1 MKTLAAGIAVL
12 FALTVAGAD
21 STQGIKP
28 RHTAADYAVFQQHPT
43 LALGAEQLSQKQVQH
58 AFATDLDKRYIVVEI
73 GVFPA
78 ANGNVKVSPSDFT
91 LRIAGTK
98 DVLRPASPETIAQ
111 VLYKR
116 PATTHDVTIT
126 PVGSIGY
133 DSGGRDPYGSRYPGG
148 VTTSTG
154 VMVGIGSTKVGGTEA
169 DRKTMETELRDKSLP
184 QGEATKPVS
193 GYLYFPVSTNKKVQY
208 ELEYSGN
215 GQTVRLQL
223 PVPKE

>member
-1 MKTLAAGIAVL
+1 MKTLAAGVAVL

-21 STQGIKP
+21 ATHGIKP
-28 RHTAADYAVFQQHPT
+28 RHMAADYPVFQQHQA

-58 AFATDLDKRYIVVEI
+58 AFATELDKRYIVVEI
-73 GVFPA
+73 GIFPA
-78 ANGNVKVSPSDFT
+78 ANGNVKVSPSDFM
-91 LRIAGTK
+91 LRMAGTK

-111 VLYKR
+111 VLYRK
-116 PATTHDVTIT
+116 PATTHDVTVT

-133 DSGGRDPYGSRYPGG
+133 DSGGRDPYGNRYPGG

-154 VMVGIGSTKVGGTEA
+154 AMVGIDSSKAGGTEA

-184 QGEATKPVS
+184 QGEVAKPVS

-208 ELEYSGN
+208 ELVYSGN
-215 GQTVRLQL
+215 GQEIRLQL
-223 PVPKE
+223 PMPKE

>member
-1 MKTLAAGIAVL
+1 MRTLAAGIAVF
-12 FALTVAGAD
+12 FALTVASAD
-21 STQGIKP
+21 STHGIKP
-28 RHTAADYAVFQQHPT
+28 RHTAADYPVFQKHEA

-58 AFATDLDKRYIVVEI
+58 TFATELDKRYVVVEI

-78 ANGNVKVSPSDFT
+78 ANGNVNLRPSDFM

-111 VLYKR
+111 VLHKK
-116 PATTHDVTIT
+116 PATTHDVTVT

-133 DSGGRDPYGSRYPGG
+133 DSGGRDIYGNRYPGG
-148 VTTSTG
+148 MTTSTG
-154 VMVGIGSTKVGGTEA
+154 AMVGIGNTTVGGTEA

-184 QGEATKPVS
+184 QGELTQPVS
-193 GYLYFPVSTNKKVQY
+193 GYLYFPVPTNKKVQY

-215 GQTVRLQL
+215 GQEIRLQL
-223 PVPKE
+223 PMPKE

>member
-1 MKTLAAGIAVL
+1 MRTLAAGVTVL

-21 STQGIKP
+21 STHGIRP
-28 RHTAADYAVFQQHPT
+28 RHLAADYPVFQQHQT

-58 AFATDLDKRYIVVEI
+58 AFATELDKRYIVVEI

-78 ANGNVKVSPSDFT
+78 VNGNVKVSPSDFM
-91 LRIAGTK
+91 LRVAGTK
-98 DVLRPASPETIAQ
+98 DVLRPASPETISQ
-111 VLYKR
+111 VLYKK
-116 PATTHDVTIT
+116 PATKHDVTVT

-133 DSGGRDPYGSRYPGG
+133 DSGGRDAYGNRYPGG

-154 VMVGIGSTKVGGTEA
+154 AMVGIGSTKVGGTEA
-169 DRKTMETELRDKSLP
+169 DRKTMEMELRDKSLP
-184 QGEATKPVS
+184 LGEATKPVS

-215 GQTVRLQL
+215 GQEIRLQL
-223 PVPKE
+223 PMPKE